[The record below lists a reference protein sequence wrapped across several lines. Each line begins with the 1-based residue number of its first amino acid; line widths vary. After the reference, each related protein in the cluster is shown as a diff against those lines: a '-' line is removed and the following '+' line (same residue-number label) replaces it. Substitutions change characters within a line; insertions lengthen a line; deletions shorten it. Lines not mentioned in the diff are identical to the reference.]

1 MRGVRGASQAFE
13 ILQSARMT
21 ESANVDLTGTFGR
34 AGLCVSFEGDTDIER
49 SHDLMSILAPAFAA
63 GVRTAACE
71 QTLVSDPRLT
81 ARERQIAALLIARRR
96 NREIARAL
104 GISEHTVRHHV
115 ESVCSKLGVHSRDEI
130 AALVRRDEH

>member
-1 MRGVRGASQAFE
+1 MRR
-13 ILQSARMT
+13 I
-21 ESANVDLTGTFGR
+21 
-34 AGLCVSFEGDTDIER
+34 DT
-49 SHDLMSILAPAFAA
+49 A
-63 GVRTAACE
+63 
-71 QTLVSDPRLT
+71 
-81 ARERQIAALLIARRR
+81 IAALLIARRR